1 MGAGLGVTSGQTSS
15 LLGFGQNL
23 FDANQNA
30 AATQNIAAS
39 NKSGGLTGA
48 GIGAAGAIGGGLLA
62 AL

>member
-1 MGAGLGVTSGQTSS
+1 MNTGMGATSGAANS

-30 AATQNIAAS
+30 QATQNIAAS